1 MLTFRD
7 AASTRV
13 RIWLITII
21 AIAVGSIFLRTTKP
35 SYGAEIGARCLTGGD
50 EAPALH
56 GYGEALATLTDSIY
70 AVTRQRYHI
79 PMTDSSNVELVTSDS
94 VCALAGDAFNAHL
107 TSAQQR
113 VNRPVYVVRVG
124 TVYIVSDPSLAAPLS
139 GLTPNMVFDSDFA
152 LLAQF
157 VA

>member
-1 MLTFRD
+1 MLICRD
-7 AASTRV
+7 ASSTRV
-13 RIWLITII
+13 RIWLIAIV
-21 AIAVGSIFLRTTKP
+21 AIAVGSLFVGTTKP
-35 SYGAEIGARCLTGGD
+35 SYGAEIGGRCLTGGD
-50 EAPALH
+50 EAASLL

-70 AVTRQRYHI
+70 AVHRQRYHI

-107 TSAQQR
+107 TSAHQR
-113 VNRPVYVVRVG
+113 ANRPVYVVRIG
-124 TVYIVSDPSLAAPLS
+124 TVYIVSDPSLAVPG
-139 GLTPNMVFDSDFA
+139 GLTPNMVFDADFA